1 MELEFKQRYERQA
14 VPNSLALQSDIIELS
29 RSLPQQVEVENS
41 LLKRL
46 LSRVAE
52 YARVAK
58 QPVFAGALASVL
70 VVSGCVFLLKTVVFN
85 EQVNQT
91 DYSVGVLIDRPNLV
105 GEASLDST
113 NDFSVSDYDW
123 QEVMLLEDE
132 FLLASL

>member
-52 YARVAK
+52 YARAAK